1 MCVSPS
7 HLRAGQWTVTFFF
20 FYSGKTGIQDYMYF
34 RDFFIMVFS
43 VVNPCLVHNRFSVI
57 AELNQVFKV

>member
-1 MCVSPS
+1 MSSS

-20 FYSGKTGIQDYMYF
+20 FNSGKTGIQDYMYL

-43 VVNPCLVHNRFSVI
+43 VVNPSMPG
-57 AELNQVFKV
+57 A